1 MKRLMGSWHHYE
13 MTHPPFLTSK
23 EAFCTSIVGEVSLS
37 SRMRSMQSFIF
48 YQWTTQP
55 PPLSCFHG
63 ILALWSFCPQATNC
77 SPWGPSISCLKSTKP
92 IYFEGIP
99 KGTLAKLMFWNHCIS
114 TCACMTK
121 WIGLTK
127 GNLEYQWPLRGIFL
141 ILELN
146 FLIIRWSYIDYH
158 GLSL

>member
-99 KGTLAKLMFWNHCIS
+99 KGTLAKFMFWNYCRWGKS
-114 TCACMTK
+114 
-121 WIGLTK
+121 
-127 GNLEYQWPLRGIFL
+127 GNSGNSVRLYLFLWGSPKSLQMVTEAIKLKDTYSLEEKLWPT
-141 ILELN
+141 
-146 FLIIRWSYIDYH
+146 
-158 GLSL
+158 